1 MTDAKVRIQVDATA
15 AKSIVERKGL
25 SKVRHLDTAALWIQE
40 QQVRR
45 ILPLT
50 KIPGTKNEA
59 DLMTK
64 NLDVAQVEM
73 YIDLLQME
81 FAVGRAVGAAQL
93 HSITEPRSLTSVMSP
108 GRFPS
113 SRLTSQEKAK
123 LMCTYTNNYN
133 GGHDYNNDDST
144 GKEPIESD
152 DVGSTRGRAHDNI
165 TPHTPTQ
172 RPDESKD
179 KWECRGQSGLWKR
192 RHQGWRHEKFTPLR
206 IPRGP
211 TKGAE
216 LARYRRTDGEFEDG
230 TTFTIVD
237 DWCNPKKA
245 HELIR
250 MKWRGTTSFI
260 QIKQGSFPGELNS
273 GFNECRDLLSCAP
286 ATAVELDN
294 RGQSIAEEDV
304 ESHIRDSRRV
314 SFA

>member
-1 MTDAKVRIQVDATA
+1 MWGSHCIKAWTKTQQTVAMSSAESELFGIIRASCAALGLQSLIKGFLTDAKVRIQVDATA

-64 NLDVAQVEM
+64 HLDVAQVEM

-93 HSITEPRSLTSVMSP
+93 HSLTEPISVTGVMSP
-108 GRFPS
+108 SRFPS
-113 SRLTSQEKAK
+113 SWLTSQEKAK
-123 LMCTYTNNYN
+123 LMSTHTNNYD
-133 GGHDYNNDDST
+133 GGRLDLT
-144 GKEPIESD
+144 PTTTTSD
-152 DVGSTRGRAHDNI
+152 DGDHTTTQHTSRQGS
-165 TPHTPTQ
+165 
-172 RPDESKD
+172 DESKD

-216 LARYRRTDGEFEDG
+216 LARYRRTDGEFENG

-237 DWCNPKKA
+237 DWCNPEKA

-260 QIKQGSFPGELNS
+260 QIKQGSFP
-273 GFNECRDLLSCAP
+273 
-286 ATAVELDN
+286 
-294 RGQSIAEEDV
+294 
-304 ESHIRDSRRV
+304 
-314 SFA
+314 